1 MWCGWGFEDLS
12 FARGYQIITPLDG
25 GAAWSLM
32 HCLYIITAQGT
43 SKTWQAYAVKCW
55 LGNETLLNLFPIPW
69 WCIFVLWKSGKFFSY
84 NPCKFQTNCQR
95 RYFPICSH
103 AKKVNFPRAALDLP
117 STARK
122 GYSFLVC
129 INYIVLLKSNV
140 WHINKKYI

>member
-12 FARGYQIITPLDG
+12 FARGYRIITPLDG

-69 WCIFVLWKSGKFFSY
+69 WCTFVLWKSGKFFSY

-95 RYFPICSH
+95 RVFSHLFPCKKGQFSKGCS
-103 AKKVNFPRAALDLP
+103 R
-117 STARK
+117 STK
-122 GYSFLVC
+122 YSQERIFFLVC
-129 INYIVLLKSNV
+129 INYIVLLKSKV